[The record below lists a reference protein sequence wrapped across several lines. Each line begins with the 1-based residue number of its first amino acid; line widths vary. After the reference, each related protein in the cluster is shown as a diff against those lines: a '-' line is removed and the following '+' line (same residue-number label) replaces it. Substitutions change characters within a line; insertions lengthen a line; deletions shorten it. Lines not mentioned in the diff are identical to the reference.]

1 MSDEAQPGGEIPAPA
16 VADSAPAAAP
26 APEPQATEK
35 PETPPEVD
43 RPETEAEPEA
53 PKPPTVRDNIK
64 LRARA
69 RDAEAEVAYW
79 RGRAEAVQQQPQ
91 QPTAPQPQ
99 AAPVDVS
106 GMIGPPPDPAKF
118 AAGEY
123 DPAYIKAGA
132 IHDIKADAAREHV
145 ARQQQAAAARDAATE
160 RAFVDRLAAAEADY
174 PEIRE
179 HALTIGRH
187 VPAPV
192 ADAFVASM
200 ATEDGGADV
209 VRHFATNKAELSRLA
224 GLSPVQVAVEFGRIA
239 ERAAHARATA
249 PATSAPPPPKIVSGR
264 APSAPNLYDPN
275 LPVEEYARLRGL
287 A

>member
-1 MSDEAQPGGEIPAPA
+1 
-16 VADSAPAAAP
+16 
-26 APEPQATEK
+26 
-35 PETPPEVD
+35 
-43 RPETEAEPEA
+43 
-53 PKPPTVRDNIK
+53 
-64 LRARA
+64 
-69 RDAEAEVAYW
+69 
-79 RGRAEAVQQQPQ
+79 
-91 QPTAPQPQ
+91 
-99 AAPVDVS
+99 
-106 GMIGPPPDPAKF
+106 MIGPPPDPAKF

-123 DPAYIKAGA
+123 DPAYIKAAA

>member
-1 MSDEAQPGGEIPAPA
+1 MSDEAQPGGETPAPA
-16 VADSAPAAAP
+16 VADSAVPVAP
-26 APEPQATEK
+26 APEPQATET
-35 PETPPEVD
+35 PETQPPEQE
-43 RPETEAEPEA
+43 PETEA

-69 RDAEAEVAYW
+69 RDAEAEAAYW

-123 DPAYIKAGA
+123 DPAYIKAAA

>member
-1 MSDEAQPGGEIPAPA
+1 MSDEAQPGGETPAPA
-16 VADSAPAAAP
+16 VADSAVPVAP
-26 APEPQATEK
+26 APEPQATET
-35 PETPPEVD
+35 PETQPPEQE
-43 RPETEAEPEA
+43 PETEA

-69 RDAEAEVAYW
+69 RDAEAEAAYW
-79 RGRAEAVQQQPQ
+79 RGRAEAVQQHQPQ
-91 QPTAPQPQ
+91 QPAAPQPQ

-123 DPAYIKAGA
+123 DPAYIKAAA

-160 RAFVDRLAAAEADY
+160 RACFDRITAAEADY

-179 HALTIGRH
+179 HVMTIGRN
-187 VPAPV
+187 VPTNV

-200 ATEDGGADV
+200 ATEAGGADV

-264 APSAPNLYDPN
+264 APSAPNIYDPN
-275 LPVEEYARLRGL
+275 MPVEEYARLRGFG
-287 A
+287 

>member
-1 MSDEAQPGGEIPAPA
+1 MSDEAQPGGETPAPA
-16 VADSAPAAAP
+16 VADSAVPVAP
-26 APEPQATEK
+26 APEPQATEA
-35 PETPPEVD
+35 PETQPPEQE
-43 RPETEAEPEA
+43 PETEA

-69 RDAEAEVAYW
+69 RDAEAEAAYW

-123 DPAYIKAGA
+123 DPAYIKAAA

-192 ADAFVASM
+192 AEAFVASM

-275 LPVEEYARLRGL
+275 LSVEEYARLRGL

>member
-69 RDAEAEVAYW
+69 RDAEAEAAYW
-79 RGRAEAVQQQPQ
+79 RGRAEAVQQPQ
-91 QPTAPQPQ
+91 KQAAPQPQ

-123 DPAYIKAGA
+123 DPDYLTERAVHKLKAE
-132 IHDIKADAAREHV
+132 AAREHV
-145 ARQQQAAAARDAATE
+145 ARQQHAAAARDAATE
-160 RAFVDRLAAAEADY
+160 RACFDRMTAAEADY

-179 HALTIGRH
+179 HVMAIGRN
-187 VPAPV
+187 VPNNV

-200 ATEDGGADV
+200 ATEAGGADV
-209 VRHFATNKAELSRLA
+209 VRHFATNKAELTRLA